1 MDDVCTLQ
9 DLLFADDQGWRQP
22 DDVSLGQCRLGL
34 EKEKESLRFSAIIT
48 GAS

>member
-9 DLLFADDQGWRQP
+9 DLLFVDDKGRRQP

-34 EKEKESLRFSAIIT
+34 EKEKESLCSLAVIT

>member
-9 DLLFADDQGWRQP
+9 DLLFIDDQRRRQP

-34 EKEKESLRFSAIIT
+34 EKGKESLRFSMIVT
-48 GAS
+48 GSS

>member
-9 DLLFADDQGWRQP
+9 DLFSVDDQGGRQP

-34 EKEKESLRFSAIIT
+34 ETEQKSLRFSAIIT